1 VNWKRIFQK
10 AYSGLHVGTRSDKLK
25 KLFAQHTG
33 RDDMPEALRKQQDV
47 RDAYQ
52 PQTPISQASFVV
64 FDTETTGLDL
74 EGGDRLLSLGAVK
87 IIGGRIHLGNAF
99 YELID
104 PKRAI
109 PTASIFIHGITPG
122 IATDRPH
129 IAQILLKFL
138 GYIGCDVV
146 AAHHAAFD
154 MKFLNHAM
162 EGCFGFPI
170 QNRVIDTAL
179 VAAWIRRLEDVALI
193 DSESR
198 PDTGFDAVAR
208 HFGITAQDRH
218 TAFGDAL
225 STALLFQRLIHI
237 LNKNGVRTLRQLVRL
252 AGVS

>member
-1 VNWKRIFQK
+1 MNWKRIFQK
-10 AYSGLHVGTRSDKLK
+10 AYRGPHVGTRSDKLR
-25 KLFAQHTG
+25 KLFVQHTG
-33 RDDMPEALRKQQDV
+33 RDDMPEALRKQENV

-52 PQTPISQASFVV
+52 PGTLISEASLVV

-109 PTASIFIHGITPG
+109 PTSSIFIHGITPG
-122 IATDRPH
+122 IASDRPH
-129 IAQILLKFL
+129 ISGILLKFL
-138 GYIGCDVV
+138 DYIGCDVV
-146 AAHHAAFD
+146 AAHHASFD

-162 EGCFGFPI
+162 QGCFGFPI

-179 VAAWIRRLEDVALI
+179 VAAWIRRLEHVDLI
-193 DSESR
+193 DPEGG

-208 HFGITAQDRH
+208 HFGITTQDRH

-237 LNKNGVRTLRQLVRL
+237 LNKNGVTTLRQLASL